1 MTYSPASNPFISYL
15 PSPSVAAPRLVPSSM
30 TLAPIKGESLVE
42 SVTLPEIVPP
52 CATRFE
58 NIKKIAL

>member
-1 MTYSPASNPFISYL
+1 MTYSPASNPSILYL

-30 TLAPIKGESLVE
+30 TLAPIKGELFVE
-42 SVTLPEIVPP
+42 SVTLPDTVPP
-52 CATRFE
+52 CANRFE